1 MNLLDKVNG
10 FDLTTFKGSDTVI
23 TEQHHVIGELS
34 DFLQRLFG
42 LLRASTTRLEGLV
55 VTHNVAVKE
64 LELEAAKK
72 GRKPSREDAAQLA
85 AITELRG
92 NFERAQAEVENLRNA
107 FWASVRV
114 EFPELLEKEAA
125 IHVVDG
131 FKVAWSEVDSSD
143 SMTFESILESI
154 LARR

>member
-1 MNLLDKVNG
+1 MNLLDTVNG
-10 FDLTTFKGSDTVI
+10 FDLTAFKGSDTVI
-23 TEQHHVIGELS
+23 TEQHHVVGELS
-34 DFLQRLFG
+34 DYLQRLFG
-42 LLRASTTRLEGLV
+42 LLRASSARVEELV

-72 GRKPSREDAAQLA
+72 GRKPSREDTAQLA

-92 NFERAQAEVENLRNA
+92 SFERAQAEVENLRNA

-114 EFPELLEKEAA
+114 EFPELLDKES

-131 FKVAWSEVDSSD
+131 FKVAWSEVDISE
-143 SMTFESILESI
+143 SMTFQSILESV

>member
-1 MNLLDKVNG
+1 MKLIDKVNG
-10 FDLTTFKGSDTVI
+10 FDLTAFKGSDTVI
-23 TEQHHVIGELS
+23 TDRHHVVGELS
-34 DFLQRLFG
+34 DYLQRLFG
-42 LLRASTTRLEGLV
+42 LLRASTTRVEELV

-64 LELEAAKK
+64 LELEAARK
-72 GRKPSREDAAQLA
+72 GRQPSQEDATQLA

-92 NFERAQAEVENLRNA
+92 SYERAQVEVENLRNA

-114 EFPELLEKEAA
+114 EFPELLEKES

-131 FKVAWSEVDSSD
+131 FKVAWSEVDRSD